1 MAGQQAQQLMTV
13 AEFGRRLGVSR
24 ATAYRIVA
32 AGYIDRT
39 PVGPGRAPM
48 TRISEAALTR
58 YLARREVR
66 GRRAA

>member
-1 MAGQQAQQLMTV
+1 MSREQLMTV
-13 AEFGRRLGVSR
+13 EQFGERLGVSR

-32 AGYIDRT
+32 AGLVDRT

-58 YLARREVR
+58 YLAAQTQR